1 MSFDIQKYANELK
14 TVYSTVSEQRDYV
27 LSLSPNIKQ
36 SLAWYTSE
44 EYEEFNHNVRTGK
57 SLNEDQKTNIE
68 NIDLAFN
75 SVPPLKHPIVV
86 YKGTK
91 TDTVYSDKS
100 FVSTTLVY
108 HQTRQFRGIKCCV
121 LQITISPGSKVIP
134 VRDLSV
140 NSAEEEVIL
149 NRGGIMMVTGSEINE
164 DNMKIIYATYSPG
177 NSEIVHNEKQIDSAE
192 MKFDANLAVERI
204 ITFFQDEQ
212 GEDFDPDFIDD
223 EEINRI
229 YSNIFPGRQI
239 SEEDI
244 TTIKMRLGIE

>member
-14 TVYSTVSEQRDYV
+14 TVYNTVAEQRGYV
-27 LSLSPNIKQ
+27 LSLSQNIKQ
-36 SLAWYTSE
+36 SLSWYTSE
-44 EYEEFNHNVRTGK
+44 EYEEFNRNIRMGK
-57 SLNEDQKTNIE
+57 SLSEDQRLNIE

-75 SVPPLKHPIVV
+75 SVPPLKHPIIV

-91 TDTVYSDKS
+91 TDTIYSDKS

-108 HQTRQFRGIKCCV
+108 HQTRQFRGIECCV
-121 LQITISPGSKVIP
+121 LKITVSPGSKVLP

-149 NRGGIMMVTGSEINE
+149 NRDGIMMVTGSEINK
-164 DNMKIIYATYSPG
+164 DNMKILYATYSPG

-192 MKFDANLAVERI
+192 VKFDPNLAIERI

-223 EEINRI
+223 EEIGRI

-239 SEEDI
+239 SNEDL
-244 TTIKMRLGIE
+244 TTIKIRL